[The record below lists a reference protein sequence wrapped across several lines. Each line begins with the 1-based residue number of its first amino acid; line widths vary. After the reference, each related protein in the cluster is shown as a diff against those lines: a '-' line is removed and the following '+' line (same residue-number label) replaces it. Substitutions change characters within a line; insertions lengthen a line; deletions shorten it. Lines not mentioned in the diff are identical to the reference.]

1 MKQVIVVK
9 LVLVNIVDNVSR
21 FKSFLVPMVI
31 GLIGQIQ
38 GSLMAN
44 VIVPAQEDECGSKWG
59 SHTINLEA
67 GHII

>member
-9 LVLVNIVDNVSR
+9 LVLVNIVDIVSR

-44 VIVPAQEDECGSKWG
+44 VIVPA
-59 SHTINLEA
+59 
-67 GHII
+67 